1 MADRRQTQLRVSP
14 RAFDRLSEVARA
26 RDVSQPE
33 AVRQLL
39 REHVVAQSQVPEE
52 HRLTH
57 VSTVLRFPPPPA
69 HRGADDGRR
78 RLAPRLEPG
87 LAARA
92 VSLSLR
98 LPGQPVR
105 RGFRDYAPRPLTD
118 AVTTAI
124 ARAMPYVD
132 EGLEGLPPLLRH
144 REALGLWRLVVAAT
158 LTRAEQRVLLT
169 ASPGPEAEVLREED
183 VAWHDPWRFSVARHL
198 AVGLLAGGKAA
209 AGRRMLWDQGE
220 EFDRLRYD
228 LERSDDLDHPL
239 LAGLA
244 WPANDLRGRGGAA
257 VWRAERALSLEHLA
271 EWMTAEGGAGTAVVD
286 APGWTLQA
294 PSEWF
299 GWRFRH
305 GDRLP
310 AQQQADLTS
319 GRVLRVDHRS
329 RSVLWPYTAAGASVA
344 GFPDV
349 LAGAGDMS
357 PAEVVEL
364 VLVTAEDIGTYPSVP
379 AATACTL
386 GFISA
391 GERDSLVAEADARN
405 TAEVADVLRRAARL
419 EPADRAALAA
429 AVGDHERFG
438 RLARRLGLRCWF
450 ARPSWRWEVRS
461 VHAALADGAQ
471 AAQLR
476 WLAEATRGTR
486 VWALETSMREAWN
499 RAFWQGGPVAGD
511 M

>member
-1 MADRRQTQLRVSP
+1 MADRQQTHLRVSP
-14 RAFDRLSEVARA
+14 RALECLAAVARA
-26 RDVSQPE
+26 RGVSQPE

-39 REHVVAQSQVPEE
+39 REHVAAQSKVPEE

-87 LAARA
+87 LAAAA
-92 VSLSLR
+92 VAMSLR
-98 LPGQPVR
+98 LPGQPAR
-105 RGFRDYAPRPLTD
+105 RGFHDYAPRPLTD

-132 EGLEGLPPLLRH
+132 DGLESLPPLLRH
-144 REALGLWRLVVAAT
+144 REALGLWRLVVGAT
-158 LTRAEQRVLLT
+158 LTRAEQRALLT
-169 ASPGPEAEVLREED
+169 ASPGPAAAVLREED
-183 VAWHDPWRFSVARHL
+183 VAWHDPWRFTVARHL
-198 AVGLLAGGKAA
+198 AVGLLAGGKEAD
-209 AGRRMLWDQGE
+209 GRRMLWDQGE
-220 EFDRLRYD
+220 EFDRLRHD
-228 LERSDDLDHPL
+228 LERSDLDHPL
-239 LAGLA
+239 LEGLT
-244 WPANDLRGRGGAA
+244 WPANDLQGRGGAA
-257 VWRAERALSLEHLA
+257 VWRAERVLSLEHLA
-271 EWMTAEGGAGTAVVD
+271 RWITAGDGAGTAVVD
-286 APGWTLQA
+286 PPGWTLQA
-294 PSEWF
+294 PSEWL

-310 AQQQADLTS
+310 TQQQADLAS
-319 GRVLRVDHRS
+319 GRVLRVDDGS
-329 RSVLWPYTAAGASVA
+329 RSVLWPYDADGGPVA
-344 GFPDV
+344 GFSDV
-349 LAGAGDMS
+349 LAGVGNVS

-386 GFISA
+386 GFISES
-391 GERDSLVAEADARN
+391 ERDSLLAEAEARN
-405 TAEVADVLRRAARL
+405 RAEIADVLRRAARA

-429 AVGDHERFG
+429 AASDPARFG
-438 RLARRLGLRCWF
+438 RMARRLRLRCWF
-450 ARPSWRWEVRS
+450 TPPSWRWEVQS
-461 VHAALADGAQ
+461 VQAALTHGAS

-486 VWALETSMREAWN
+486 GWALERSMRAASI
-499 RAFWQGGPVAGD
+499 RAFWQGGPAADV